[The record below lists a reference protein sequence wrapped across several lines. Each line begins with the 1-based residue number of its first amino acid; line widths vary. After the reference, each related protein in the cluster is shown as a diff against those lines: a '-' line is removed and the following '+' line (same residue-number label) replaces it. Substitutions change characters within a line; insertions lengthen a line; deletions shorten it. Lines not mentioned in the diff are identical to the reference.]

1 MICHVTLRTS
11 KLKET
16 VKFYDW
22 LLELPVSR
30 TLETPDGVIIFLGEN
45 ETKFELIEDNNA
57 GKIDAKGLTIGF
69 TVDNL
74 DGKLVMLDSRQIP
87 HSQVISPSPN
97 TRFAF
102 FTDINGCGIQL
113 LEQKQA

>member
-1 MICHVTLRTS
+1 MICHITLRTS
-11 KLKET
+11 KLNET

-22 LLELPVSR
+22 LLGLKVSR
-30 TLETPDGVIIFLGEN
+30 TLNTPDGVIVFLGED
-45 ETKFELIEDNNA
+45 ETKFELIEDAKAAN
-57 GKIDAKGLTIGF
+57 IDAKELTIGF

-74 DGKLVMLDSRQIP
+74 DEKLAMLDGGKIS

-102 FTDINGCGIQL
+102 FTDLNGCGIQL
-113 LEQKQA
+113 LEH